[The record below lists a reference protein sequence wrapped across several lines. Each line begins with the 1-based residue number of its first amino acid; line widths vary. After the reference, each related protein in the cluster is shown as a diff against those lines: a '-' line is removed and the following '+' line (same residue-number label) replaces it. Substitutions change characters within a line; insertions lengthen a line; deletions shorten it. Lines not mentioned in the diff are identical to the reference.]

1 MMVAVRTRPEIV
13 SCGYFAVSWYVFF
26 FFFVLFL
33 IFFLS
38 PQRCLSSQPFSPH
51 STKGTV
57 WQRSWAQGPDY
68 TLRLVA
74 PTEPA
79 RACDRSGEPAG
90 GDDDLDYGVVMCVRS
105 VSMVDPCESLQ
116 LFLFHRMKQSFPP
129 SGTQR
134 PGTARP
140 VPGTRCF

>member
-1 MMVAVRTRPEIV
+1 MAMMMAVRIRLKIV
-13 SCGYFAVSWYVFF
+13 GRGYFAVCWYFYF
-26 FFFVLFL
+26 YFSYF
-33 IFFLS
+33 FFLS

-79 RACDRSGEPAG
+79 RACDRSGKSAG

-105 VSMVDPCESLQ
+105 VSMVDPCKSLQ
-116 LFLFHRMKQSFPP
+116 LFLFHRIKQSFSPL
-129 SGTQR
+129 GIQR

-140 VPGTRCF
+140 VPDTRCF